1 MSFNKRIVPDF
12 DSLVKIREEVGND
25 QEFIKRVV
33 GNSDC
38 LMGDSRS
45 ISLIREIEESLQG

>member
-25 QEFIKRVV
+25 REFIKRVV

-45 ISLIREIEESLQG
+45 ISLIREIEESLQE